1 MLQRNLVTYL
11 RRYNMA
17 TGRASKK
24 AKKLLNMH
32 EYLHGKVEQV
42 EKERNGD
49 RSWGTKQHLINLKKQ
64 KLAIKDKLKNE

>member
-1 MLQRNLVTYL
+1 
-11 RRYNMA
+11 MA

-24 AKKLLNMH
+24 AKKLQNMH

-42 EKERNGD
+42 EKERTGD

-64 KLAIKDKLKNE
+64 KLAIKDQLKNG